1 MKKLKK
7 FFAIALTAIMMMTMA
22 ISAFAV
28 EPVNNQTDHT
38 YEVYQIFAGTQSETD
53 TEGKLAI
60 SDWGTGIRG
69 ADFLAG
75 LKASDKFGTPNI
87 FASATNAVEVAEIL
101 ANASSV
107 QARAFGDLASAYLTA
122 VKTEVTGN
130 TIDLAAGYYLI
141 VDTTDVNGTD
151 DAKNVSLLQ
160 VTKKGT
166 FDIEKKYNVPSVE
179 KKVKDIDDSVDTVHT
194 DWQDSADYDIGDV
207 IPFQLTGTLPTNYAD
222 YETYKYIFNDTMS
235 DGLTYNND
243 ARVYVV
249 NGTAQTEVTA
259 SFDMSGAIG
268 TISCANLKAIEGVTI
283 TNESKI
289 VVEYTATL
297 NSKAVIGAEGNP
309 NTVNLEYSNNP
320 NFGGDGDMGK
330 TPDDT
335 VIVFTYKLTV
345 NKIDAEKKPLK
356 GAEFKLYKVLENG
369 AEQEIKTVTIVDE
382 NTTSFDFEGLDAGS
396 YILRETKVPAGYNG
410 IEDIEFLVTAEHEI
424 VSDSPVLTSLTGLTE
439 TGEITFTPDLE
450 AGSLSTDIINKSGS
464 VLPETGGI
472 GTTLFYIFG
481 AALAIFA
488 GVLLVVK
495 KRMSSSEN

>member
-207 IPFQLTGTLPTNYAD
+207 IPL
-222 YETYKYIFNDTMS
+222 
-235 DGLTYNND
+235 
-243 ARVYVV
+243 
-249 NGTAQTEVTA
+249 
-259 SFDMSGAIG
+259 
-268 TISCANLKAIEGVTI
+268 
-283 TNESKI
+283 
-289 VVEYTATL
+289 
-297 NSKAVIGAEGNP
+297 
-309 NTVNLEYSNNP
+309 
-320 NFGGDGDMGK
+320 
-330 TPDDT
+330 
-335 VIVFTYKLTV
+335 
-345 NKIDAEKKPLK
+345 
-356 GAEFKLYKVLENG
+356 
-369 AEQEIKTVTIVDE
+369 
-382 NTTSFDFEGLDAGS
+382 
-396 YILRETKVPAGYNG
+396 
-410 IEDIEFLVTAEHEI
+410 
-424 VSDSPVLTSLTGLTE
+424 
-439 TGEITFTPDLE
+439 
-450 AGSLSTDIINKSGS
+450 
-464 VLPETGGI
+464 
-472 GTTLFYIFG
+472 
-481 AALAIFA
+481 AL
-488 GVLLVVK
+488 
-495 KRMSSSEN
+495 